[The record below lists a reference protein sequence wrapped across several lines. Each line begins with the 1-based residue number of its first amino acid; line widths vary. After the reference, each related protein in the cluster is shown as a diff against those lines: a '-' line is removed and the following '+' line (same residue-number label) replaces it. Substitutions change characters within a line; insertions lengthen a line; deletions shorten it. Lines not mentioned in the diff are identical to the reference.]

1 MGRLFLFYFLAAFL
15 ELVVMG
21 AAYGKLADGS
31 PWVLIAGLAF
41 FGFVV
46 ALAASLVA
54 SVVQRIAGRLSS
66 FSAAA
71 SGAGGLAAL
80 SELLLGYVPGATL
93 GWGAIM
99 LLGYF
104 VAIQCL
110 WRIPVLRRLV
120 DPASIRGSFNSL
132 CGTVSFFREPAVALE
147 TAVANRPA
155 ASWRWSQRGTV
166 RPSAWREI
174 SIAEPSRRVA
184 PSLTALTLCGRRM
197 TSGWMGLALGALVLA
212 GWLRL
217 DAIQQVKLHGKVAT
231 AAIADWTCKPAVF
244 SIVDWLRYRR
254 LGDQW
259 SVVQYGF
266 VADGRRVELRSPL
279 WYGCPAVPP
288 ESLKYARRDPTVTD
302 VSDAEE
308 GGLLIVGMP
317 LLALVLVRFGFLR
330 VREGFL
336 AVQLLRKGRLVS
348 AHRENVSLPG
358 SPPAAV
364 TSAEVDEKQMLV
376 ITPAP
381 LVRGDRQNLLVDPAL
396 RTVAW
401 DLLPFV
407 PLVDARGALVVPS
420 MRDALP
426 RALAPVVALF
436 AFVVPLVAW

>member
-1 MGRLFLFYFLAAFL
+1 MARLLLFFHLSF
-15 ELVVMG
+15 VVEMVILDV
-21 AAYGKLADGS
+21 AYGKIADGS
-31 PWVLIAGLAF
+31 PWVLIAALAF
-41 FGFVV
+41 FGSVV

-80 SELLLGYVPGATL
+80 SELLLGYVPGGTL
-93 GWGAIM
+93 GDGVIM

-120 DPASIRGSFNSL
+120 DPASARGSFNSL
-132 CGTVSFFREPAVALE
+132 CGTVSFLREPAVPLE
-147 TAVANRPA
+147 AAVANRSE
-155 ASWRWSQRGTV
+155 ASWRWSQRGTA

-174 SIAEPSRRVA
+174 SMGEPSRRVT
-184 PSLTALTLCGRRM
+184 PSLAALTLCGRRM

-217 DAIQQVKLHGKVAT
+217 DAIQRVKLHREVAT

-244 SIVDWLRYRR
+244 SIVDWLRYRQ
-254 LGDQW
+254 LDDQW

-266 VADGRRVELRSPL
+266 VADGRRIELRSPL
-279 WYGCPAVPP
+279 WYGCPAVPR

-302 VSDAEE
+302 VSEAEE
-308 GGLLIVGMP
+308 VGLLIVGMP

-330 VREGFL
+330 IREGFL
-336 AVQLLRKGRLVS
+336 AVRLLRTGRLVS

-364 TSAEVDEKQMLV
+364 TSAEVDGKQMLV

-381 LVRGDRQNLLVDPAL
+381 LVLGDRQNLLVDPAL

-426 RALAPVVALF
+426 RALAPVIALF
-436 AFVVPLVAW
+436 ALVVPLVAW